1 MVLDIFQL
9 LMSDV
14 THLKRLKRLEIYW
27 KFQSLLEFL
36 SPQQVIFPGKF
47 PETENLKGGHISRSR
62 RIAGNV
68 CKGQVATSFAASQP
82 ASASPTQYWVTG
94 P

>member
-27 KFQSLLEFL
+27 KFQWKYYISSQSFHVSQEILEILFKIGPN
-36 SPQQVIFPGKF
+36 S
-47 PETENLKGGHISRSR
+47 
-62 RIAGNV
+62 
-68 CKGQVATSFAASQP
+68 
-82 ASASPTQYWVTG
+82 TQKAFC
-94 P
+94 

>member
-27 KFQSLLEFL
+27 KFQS
-36 SPQQVIFPGKF
+36 PGVSVS
-47 PETENLKGGHISRSR
+47 TAGHISREISK
-62 RIAGNV
+62 ICGNSL
-68 CKGQVATSFAASQP
+68 QVKQKKKSAWSAT
-82 ASASPTQYWVTG
+82 YWEDDEERDVEE
-94 P
+94 